1 MSTGLLKHEPWHI
14 SQGAKVSFHL
24 KGLYCLGHVLEL
36 CLSQRFRLHIPYT
49 TAGRHVIILCPE
61 KAQLACQH
69 TRVSSGQSCPQHEE
83 HSRAAWPPQADGH
96 SRNRGMKQQS
106 QLLANQKR
114 SRQGILINEACKR
127 GFEVRERGESGEE
140 EGCCSCR

>member
-1 MSTGLLKHEPWHI
+1 M
-14 SQGAKVSFHL
+14 SFHL

-61 KAQLACQH
+61 KSQLACQH
-69 TRVSSGQSCPQHEE
+69 IRVSSGQSCPQHEE
-83 HSRAAWPPQADGH
+83 HSRGAWPPQADGH

-106 QLLANQKR
+106 QLPANQKR
-114 SRQGILINEACKR
+114 SRQGILIDEARKR
-127 GFEVRERGESGEE
+127 VLRYGKEGKAEE